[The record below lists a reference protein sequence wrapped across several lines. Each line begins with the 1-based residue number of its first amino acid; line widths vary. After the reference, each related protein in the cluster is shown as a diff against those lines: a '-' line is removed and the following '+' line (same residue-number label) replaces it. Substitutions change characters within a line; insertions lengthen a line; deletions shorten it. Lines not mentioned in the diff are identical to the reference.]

1 MTKKLLYWTPRILSI
16 IFAVFISLFALDV
29 FSEGFSFWETVLA
42 LVMHLIPTYLIIIAI
57 IVAWKWE
64 IIGGGIFIALG
75 LFYIVMAWPSIIAIL
90 FISGPL
96 FLIGGLY
103 IFNRK
108 NYSCEMRS
116 SIEAV
121 TNW

>member
-1 MTKKLLYWTPRILSI
+1 MANESQSVKKFLYWTPRILSI

-29 FSEGFSFWETVLA
+29 FAEGYSFWEAVLA
-42 LVMHLIPTYLIIIAI
+42 LVIHLILTYLIIIAT

-64 IIGGGIFIALG
+64 IIGGCIFLALG
-75 LFYIVMAWPSIIAIL
+75 LFYIVMTWGKAPILAYL

-103 IFNRK
+103 IGHWIRK
-108 NYSCEMRS
+108 
-116 SIEAV
+116 
-121 TNW
+121 T